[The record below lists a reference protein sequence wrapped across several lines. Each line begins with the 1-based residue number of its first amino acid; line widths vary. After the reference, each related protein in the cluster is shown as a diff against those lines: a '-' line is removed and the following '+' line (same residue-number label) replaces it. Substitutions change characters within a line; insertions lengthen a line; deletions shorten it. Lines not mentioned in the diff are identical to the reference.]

1 MNGDDFNWGEGNSNV
16 VLRAY
21 GSVAVHENV
30 YGDVVVRQERD
41 ALEDEDHFVAIPVQ
55 DAELIAKAIVDKAKE
70 IKAGSVGDRAPP
82 APEPEREPRLALP
95 APNGR
100 TPSVPQNRNGGT
112 GTATKAG
119 MA

>member
-1 MNGDDFNWGEGNSNV
+1 MSDDDFKWHDEFNRAV

-41 ALEDEDHFVAIPVQ
+41 ALEDEDHWVAIPVQ

-70 IKAGSVGDRAPP
+70 IKEGWGADRPP
-82 APEPEREPRLALP
+82 PSPAQQQQQPEPEQQIRLALP
-95 APNGR
+95 APSR
-100 TPSVPQNRNGGT
+100 PTV
-112 GTATKAG
+112 TKP
-119 MA
+119 